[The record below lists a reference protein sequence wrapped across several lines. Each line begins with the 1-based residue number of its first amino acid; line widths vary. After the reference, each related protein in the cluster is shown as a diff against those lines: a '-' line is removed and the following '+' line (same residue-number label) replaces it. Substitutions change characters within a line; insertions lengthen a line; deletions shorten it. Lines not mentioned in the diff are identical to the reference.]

1 MDHRQISE
9 FVNSKDV
16 RKYLQDIGYEFSTPQ
31 AAWLVHQCQRLTMEE
46 RHKAWREI
54 IRDMPDCA
62 MEERLNLKRIDS
74 FHAFLRDYME
84 MGKRNVQEFVS
95 GNHCVYSTEY
105 HEMCSKR
112 GERDELWWDGDGF
125 FTSYQACM
133 DSVRRELTEETDIDR
148 IRILKYGLDSSA
160 HEMCQREGLL
170 LNSNLEIL
178 NVSPRCKNKDEQ
190 VLAWA
195 FDGMC
200 FDFPTPF
207 WRGDI
212 LVDCTAY
219 GSPRYVP
226 FVLSRIATWNSEE
239 MLSSG
244 FGESDCPDT
253 RGWEY
258 FDKVVEERLKAG
270 DFTDGGVIGT
280 AVCESDESLERDLHI
295 GGLTLPTDLEYYRGP
310 LKGAE
315 RQLKVLSYYEKGEL
329 DEAGLVNLCCA
340 IRMEDIGRRCTWEYT
355 DEFLESI
362 GLRPKK

>member
-16 RKYLQDIGYEFSTPQ
+16 RKYLQDISYEFSTQQ
-31 AAWLVHQCQRLTMEE
+31 AAWLVYRCQRLTMEE
-46 RHKAWREI
+46 RHQAWQEI

-74 FHAFLRDYME
+74 FHAFLRDYIE

-95 GNHCVYSTEY
+95 GSHCVYSTEY

-125 FTSYQACM
+125 FSSYQACM
-133 DSVRRELTEETDIDR
+133 DSVRRELDGETDIDR

-170 LNSNLEIL
+170 LNSSLEIL
-178 NVSPRCKNKDEQ
+178 SVSPRCKNKDEQ
-190 VLAWA
+190 VLAWV

-212 LVDCTAY
+212 LVDCATY
-219 GSPRYVP
+219 GSPNYVP
-226 FVLSRIATWNSEE
+226 FVLSCIATWNSEE

-253 RGWEY
+253 RGWEH
-258 FDKVVEERLKAG
+258 FDKVVEERLETG
-270 DFTDGGVIGT
+270 DFTDMGAVGT
-280 AVCESDESLERDLHI
+280 AVCESDGSLERDHHI
-295 GGLTLPTDLEYYRGP
+295 GGVALPTDLEYYREP

-315 RQLKVLSYYEKGEL
+315 RQLKVLSCYEKGEL

-340 IRMEDIGRRCTWEYT
+340 IRMEDTGRRCTWGYT

-362 GLRPKK
+362 GMSPQK